1 MIHLL
6 MPFKIKKKMHIL
18 RVVCHFNVYT
28 QLMYVYAVLQQSY
41 SDQGNNSVISFAA
54 CIIHIAKFPW
64 TPAVS
69 KFA

>member
-1 MIHLL
+1 MNQNVMIHLL

-41 SDQGNNSVISFAA
+41 SDQGIQA
-54 CIIHIAKFPW
+54 IIQLSALQHASYI
-64 TPAVS
+64 
-69 KFA
+69 